1 MSEDKE
7 RIAGTEQD
15 QGGFKVDDR
24 RQFTAQGDPIVS
36 GVESAESVER
46 KEDPPQPAQET
57 SQEVEEQ
64 QPPAG
69 EEGQSEVDFAGFL
82 LSLATSAMAYLG
94 EVPDPASGST
104 TENLPAAKQMIDI
117 LSILQV
123 KTKGNLEP
131 DEERLLDNLLYELR
145 MKYLKK
151 TQVVSL

>member
-7 RIAGTEQD
+7 RMAEAENE

-36 GVESAESVER
+36 NVTSTDS
-46 KEDPPQPAQET
+46 KEDPPKPAHET
-57 SQEVEEQ
+57 SQKVEEQ
-64 QPPAG
+64 QASSE

-104 TENLPAAKQMIDI
+104 AENLPAAKQMIDI

-131 DEERLLDNLLYELR
+131 DEERLLDHLLYELR

>member
-7 RIAGTEQD
+7 RIAEAEQN
-15 QGGFKVDDR
+15 QEGFKVDDR
-24 RQFTAQGDPIVS
+24 RQFTAQGDPIVTGVE
-36 GVESAESVER
+36 GVES
-46 KEDPPQPAQET
+46 KEDPPQPTQEA
-57 SQEVEEQ
+57 SEEAGEQ
-64 QPPAG
+64 QSPSE

-104 TENLPAAKQMIDI
+104 AENLPAAKQMIDI

-123 KTKGNLEP
+123 KTKGNLEQ
-131 DEERLLDNLLYELR
+131 DEERLLDHLLYELR

>member
-7 RIAGTEQD
+7 RIAEAENE

-36 GVESAESVER
+36 SDESIGS
-46 KEDPPQPAQET
+46 KEDPPKPAQEA
-57 SQEVEEQ
+57 SQKVEEQ
-64 QPPAG
+64 QAPSE

-123 KTKGNLEP
+123 KTEGNLEP
-131 DEERLLDNLLYELR
+131 DEERLLDHLLYELR